1 MDTTTQLQKRLL
13 QNDSTL
19 TDLIVAPFNNG
30 AFYSP
35 ESLPGW
41 KRLGTLLGDN
51 NCVTKL
57 TITFPWNRSIP
68 RRTQFNSLISLAYG
82 LKKNRN
88 IKCISFHD
96 VDFKEYNDKTFFMS
110 MGSFFRNNQCLRE
123 LQMYDCSLDLECW
136 HLLGRCIERSLIKTI
151 IIDGTVISMRSLT
164 SISSAFHG
172 SLDKLS
178 LTNCGIDDRH
188 INTIIKCWKI
198 DNSVPTTID
207 LSNNPDIDDCACD
220 YLSCV
225 TVAVSNLSLENTPIG
240 NNGVYSLLSYTRA
253 TNNGVG
259 SALRL
264 NGGSALRTLNL
275 DGTDINDVAC
285 ETLQTLLQHES
296 YSVKKL
302 SLNRNNITSKGL
314 LVLLNGLKNNKHLQV
329 LSLLRN
335 NIHKQEWGH
344 ILTLICDESTIDS
357 TYFSNHTLRMIRG
370 PPKKFYNSS
379 VGDKIKQMF
388 HINFRANVTWKK
400 KSSTAKLAGAS
411 KVVLSHLTNLNKS
424 TSTFL
429 DGTDDFMFPYALGW
443 LSELNGGCITLS
455 AFYHLCKHNCNLFKL
470 AIRYSSS
477 SNRKRGMCEITQL
490 NGKDYLLDNN
500 TISSKPHKKRIVTSQ
515 QLVDVI

>member
-1 MDTTTQLQKRLL
+1 MDTTTQLKKRLL

-19 TDLIVAPFNNG
+19 TDLIVAPFNE

-41 KRLGTLLGDN
+41 KRLGTLLGN
-51 NCVTKL
+51 NNSVTKL
-57 TITFPWNRSIP
+57 TITFPWNRIIP

-96 VDFKEYNDKTFFMS
+96 VDFREYNDKTFFMS
-110 MGSFFRNNQCLRE
+110 MVSFFRNNRCLRD

-151 IIDGTVISMRSLT
+151 IIEGTVMSTRSLT

-188 INTIIKCWKI
+188 INTITKCWKI

-207 LSNNPDIDDCACD
+207 LSNNPDIDDCACG
-220 YLSCV
+220 YLSCIM
-225 TVAVSNLSLENTPIG
+225 VAVSNLSLENTPIG

-275 DGTDINDVAC
+275 DGTDINDIAC

-329 LSLLRN
+329 LSLMRN
-335 NIHKQEWGH
+335 NIGKHEWGQ
-344 ILTLICDESTIDS
+344 ILTLLCDESTIDS

-370 PPKKFYNSS
+370 PPKTFYNSS
-379 VGDKIKQMF
+379 VGEKIKQMF
-388 HINFRANVTWKK
+388 HINFSANVTWKK

-424 TSTFL
+424 KSTFL

-477 SNRKRGMCEITQL
+477 SNRKRGMCDITQL
-490 NGKDYLLDNN
+490 NGNDYLFDNN
-500 TISSKPHKKRIVTSQ
+500 TIGSKPHKKRIVTSQ
-515 QLVDVI
+515 QLVDVV

>member
-1 MDTTTQLQKRLL
+1 M
-13 QNDSTL
+13 
-19 TDLIVAPFNNG
+19 
-30 AFYSP
+30 
-35 ESLPGW
+35 
-41 KRLGTLLGDN
+41 
-51 NCVTKL
+51 
-57 TITFPWNRSIP
+57 
-68 RRTQFNSLISLAYG
+68 
-82 LKKNRN
+82 
-88 IKCISFHD
+88 
-96 VDFKEYNDKTFFMS
+96 
-110 MGSFFRNNQCLRE
+110 
-123 LQMYDCSLDLECW
+123 
-136 HLLGRCIERSLIKTI
+136 
-151 IIDGTVISMRSLT
+151 
-164 SISSAFHG
+164 
-172 SLDKLS
+172 
-178 LTNCGIDDRH
+178 
-188 INTIIKCWKI
+188 
-198 DNSVPTTID
+198 
-207 LSNNPDIDDCACD
+207 
-220 YLSCV
+220 
-225 TVAVSNLSLENTPIG
+225 VAVSNLSLENTPIG

-253 TNNGVG
+253 PNNGV
-259 SALRL
+259 
-264 NGGSALRTLNL
+264 GSALRTLNL

-344 ILTLICDESTIDS
+344 ILTLLCDESTIDS

-370 PPKKFYNSS
+370 PPEKFYNSS

-424 TSTFL
+424 KSTFL

-455 AFYHLCKHNCNLFKL
+455 AFYHLCKHNCNLFNL
-470 AIRYSSS
+470 ATRYSSS

-500 TISSKPHKKRIVTSQ
+500 TIVSKPHKKRIVTSQ
-515 QLVDVI
+515 QLVDVV